1 MRYNGARRKRKAH
14 SSGMNP
20 SEEKKRQQ
28 YVSWLDQQI
37 QALIGNGDV
46 SHLPNAG
53 RKFDWS
59 KENPHTPEEL
69 RLAYKIMRDADV
81 VPEWIALG
89 AELEA
94 QHAAIH
100 RLAGR
105 AQQDYEARR
114 SEADRRG
121 SSLLQRDA
129 EVRHKAALQRL
140 EDQIADY
147 NRRLLTF
154 NLTRPTQIPQ
164 RVPLTLAEVLQAST
178 RR

>member
-1 MRYNGARRKRKAH
+1 
-14 SSGMNP
+14 MNP

-37 QALIGNGDV
+37 RSLIGNGDV

-69 RLAYKIMRDADV
+69 RLAYKIMQDADV

-89 AELEA
+89 AELET
-94 QHAAIH
+94 QRAAIH
-100 RLAGR
+100 RLAQR
-105 AQQDYEARR
+105 AQQDYETRR

-129 EVRHKAALQRL
+129 EARHNAALQRL
-140 EDQIADY
+140 NDQITEY
-147 NRRLLTF
+147 NRRLMTF
-154 NLTRPTQIPQ
+154 NLTRPAQIPQ
-164 RVPLTLAEVLQAST
+164 RVPLTLDGVL
-178 RR
+178 RRADV

>member
-1 MRYNGARRKRKAH
+1 
-14 SSGMNP
+14 MNP

-37 QALIGNGDV
+37 QALIGDGNV
-46 SHLPNAG
+46 AHLPNAG

-69 RLAYKIMRDADV
+69 RLAYKIMRDANV

-94 QHAAIH
+94 QHAAIE
-100 RLAGR
+100 RLARR
-105 AQQDYEARR
+105 AQQDYQARR

-121 SSLLQRDA
+121 SSLLQREA
-129 EVRHKAALQRL
+129 EARRTAALQRL
-140 EDQIADY
+140 NDQITEY
-147 NRRLLTF
+147 NRRLMTF
-154 NLTRPTQIPQ
+154 NLTRPAQIPQ
-164 RVPLTLAEVLQAST
+164 RVPLTLEGVLQAASA
-178 RR
+178 